1 MSEGQKDA
9 GRITGLTDGEA
20 AAIRK
25 TAGRNTVHR
34 GKKQNPLKL
43 FAGQLGDLMTMILLV
58 CAGLS
63 VLMGEGTEALAM
75 IVIVLVNALIG
86 FLQEYRTERTL
97 EALTRLAAPTAR
109 VIRQGVRREIPAEE
123 LVPGDLVLIAAGDKV
138 PADCLIIGDGT
149 VSCDESLLTGESVPV
164 EKSRLGDSSLRMGTL
179 AVKGNCQAE
188 VTAIGMQTEMGKI
201 AGMLEE
207 IPPEMTPL
215 AQRLEQLGKVIA
227 AGCLGICAV
236 VAAIGIFRG
245 ENPFD
250 MILMGISLAVAAVP
264 EGLPA
269 IVTVALALAV
279 RRILR
284 RGTLVKS
291 LHAVE
296 TLGCAQVICTDK
308 TGTLTQNRMTVRELW
323 TAGGELEVTGEGD
336 SRDGT
341 FIRGGRQAMELRA
354 DEALLLTAFAA
365 ANAAE
370 IRPVKKNRWKTDGE
384 PTETAL
390 LIAAA
395 KAGLYRKPEEELS
408 VRAFD
413 SRRKLMSV
421 TARKPEGSFV
431 FAKGAPEFLLPRCT
445 RCRSEGRELPLDDSF
460 RRRVQAQADRFAAE
474 GRRVIAAAYKPADSA
489 DPEEGLIFLGLGAL
503 TDPPRPDAARAVR
516 ECLSAHIRPVMITGD
531 HSLTARAIAKEV
543 GILRPGCE
551 QVLTGRELD
560 QLTEEQLARELPRTA
575 VFARVTPAHK
585 LRIVRAFKAQGLV
598 TAMTG
603 DGVNDAPALKEAD
616 IGAAMGESG
625 SDVAREAADLVLL
638 DDDFSTL
645 VEAVREGRTIY
656 ANIRRSIRYLL
667 SCNTGEVTAMLFG
680 MLLGMPVVLTPV
692 QLLLVNLATDGLPAV
707 ALGFEPPEEGVMQ
720 QKPRGREDS
729 VFSGGLL
736 GTILLRG
743 LLIGFCTLGAYTATA
758 ARGGSLEACRTAALL
773 TLIFTQLI
781 HCFECKSERRS
792 LFTVPLWNNPRLV
805 LAVIVS
811 ALMAVFS
818 VTNPWAMAV
827 MGTVRPDR
835 EMCLAV
841 TAACMIGP
849 VLWALTG
856 VLLRPKSD
864 DTADFYRRA
873 DHLRKSV
880 KKKDFIDETTS
891 KQPGE
896 SAAEAGTS
904 DLPERFSLKRP

>member
-1 MSEGQKDA
+1 
-9 GRITGLTDGEA
+9 
-20 AAIRK
+20 
-25 TAGRNTVHR
+25 
-34 GKKQNPLKL
+34 
-43 FAGQLGDLMTMILLV
+43 
-58 CAGLS
+58 
-63 VLMGEGTEALAM
+63 
-75 IVIVLVNALIG
+75 
-86 FLQEYRTERTL
+86 
-97 EALTRLAAPTAR
+97 
-109 VIRQGVRREIPAEE
+109 
-123 LVPGDLVLIAAGDKV
+123 
-138 PADCLIIGDGT
+138 
-149 VSCDESLLTGESVPV
+149 
-164 EKSRLGDSSLRMGTL
+164 
-179 AVKGNCQAE
+179 
-188 VTAIGMQTEMGKI
+188 
-201 AGMLEE
+201 
-207 IPPEMTPL
+207 
-215 AQRLEQLGKVIA
+215 
-227 AGCLGICAV
+227 
-236 VAAIGIFRG
+236 
-245 ENPFD
+245 
-250 MILMGISLAVAAVP
+250 
-264 EGLPA
+264 
-269 IVTVALALAV
+269 
-279 RRILR
+279 
-284 RGTLVKS
+284 
-291 LHAVE
+291 
-296 TLGCAQVICTDK
+296 
-308 TGTLTQNRMTVRELW
+308 
-323 TAGGELEVTGEGD
+323 
-336 SRDGT
+336 
-341 FIRGGRQAMELRA
+341 
-354 DEALLLTAFAA
+354 
-365 ANAAE
+365 
-370 IRPVKKNRWKTDGE
+370 
-384 PTETAL
+384 
-390 LIAAA
+390 
-395 KAGLYRKPEEELS
+395 
-408 VRAFD
+408 
-413 SRRKLMSV
+413 
-421 TARKPEGSFV
+421 
-431 FAKGAPEFLLPRCT
+431 
-445 RCRSEGRELPLDDSF
+445 
-460 RRRVQAQADRFAAE
+460 
-474 GRRVIAAAYKPADSA
+474 
-489 DPEEGLIFLGLGAL
+489 
-503 TDPPRPDAARAVR
+503 
-516 ECLSAHIRPVMITGD
+516 MITGD

-792 LFTVPLWNNPRLV
+792 LFTVPLWSNPRLV

-856 VLLRPKSD
+856 VLFRPKSD

-880 KKKDFIDETTS
+880 KKKGFIDETAPE
-891 KQPGE
+891 QPGE

-904 DLPERFSLKRP
+904 DPPERFSLKRP

>member
-9 GRITGLTDGEA
+9 GRVTGLTDGEA

-123 LVPGDLVLIAAGDKV
+123 LVPGDLVLIAAGDKI
-138 PADCLIIGDGT
+138 PADCRIIGDGT

-207 IPPEMTPL
+207 IAPEMTPL

-370 IRPVKKNRWKTDGE
+370 IRPGKKNRWKTDGE

-421 TARKPEGSFV
+421 TVRKPEGSFV

-445 RCRSEGRELPLDDSF
+445 RCRSEGRDLPLDDSF

-474 GRRVIAAAYKPADSA
+474 GRRVIAAAYKPSDSA
-489 DPEEGLIFLGLGAL
+489 DPEEGLIFLGLAAL

-792 LFTVPLWNNPRLV
+792 LFTVPLWSNPRLV

-856 VLLRPKSD
+856 VLFRPKSD

-880 KKKDFIDETTS
+880 KIKDFIDETAPE
-891 KQPGE
+891 QPGE

-904 DLPERFSLKRP
+904 DPPERFSLKRP

>member
-1 MSEGQKDA
+1 MSEGQREA
-9 GRITGLTDGEA
+9 SGLTGLTDAEA
-20 AAIRK
+20 DAIRK
-25 TAGRNTVHR
+25 KTGRNTVHR
-34 GKKQNPLKL
+34 GKKQSPLRI

-75 IVIVLVNALIG
+75 MAIVLVNALIG

-109 VIRQGVRREIPAEE
+109 VIRQGIRRGIPAEE
-123 LVPGDLVLIAAGDKV
+123 LVPGDLVLIAAGDKI
-138 PADCLIIGDGT
+138 PADCRILGDGT
-149 VSCDESLLTGESVPV
+149 VSCDEALLTGESVPV
-164 EKSRLGDSSLRMGTL
+164 EKSRLGDADLKMGAL
-179 AVKGNCQAE
+179 ALKGSCQAQ

-207 IPPEMTPL
+207 ITPEMTPL
-215 AQRLEQLGKVIA
+215 AQRLEQLSKVIA

-236 VAAIGIFRG
+236 VAAIGMLRG

-279 RRILR
+279 RKILR
-284 RGTLVKS
+284 RGTLVKN

-323 TAGGELEVTGEGD
+323 TAGGVLEVTGEGD
-336 SRDGT
+336 SREGT
-341 FIRGGRQAMELRA
+341 FFRSGRQAMELRG
-354 DEALLLTAFAA
+354 DEALLLTAFSA
-365 ANAAE
+365 ANAAAL
-370 IRPVKKNRWKTDGE
+370 RPGPGNRWKTDGD

-395 KAGLYRKPEEELS
+395 KAGIHRKPEEERS

-421 TARKPEGSFV
+421 TVQKPEGSFV
-431 FAKGAPEFLLPRCT
+431 FAKGAPDLLLPRCS
-445 RCRSEGRELPLDDSF
+445 RCRSDGRELPLDEAF
-460 RRRVQAQADRFAAE
+460 RRRVQAQADRFAEE
-474 GRRVIAAAYKPADSA
+474 GRRVIAAAYKPVDAV
-489 DPEEGLIFLGLGAL
+489 DPESGLIFLGLAAL

-531 HSLTARAIAKEV
+531 HSLTARAIAREV
-543 GILRPGCE
+543 GILRLGCD
-551 QVLTGRELD
+551 QVLTGQELD
-560 QLTEEQLARELPRTA
+560 QLTEEELARQLPRTA

-585 LRIVRAFKAQGLV
+585 LRIVRAFKSQGLV

-638 DDDFSTL
+638 DDNFSTL

-707 ALGFEPPEEGVMQ
+707 ALGFEPPEEGIMQ
-720 QKPRGREDS
+720 QHPRGREDS
-729 VFSGGLL
+729 IFSGGLL

-743 LLIGFCTLGAYTATA
+743 LLIGFCTLGAYTAMA
-758 ARGGSLEACRTAALL
+758 ARGSSLESCRTAALL

-792 LFTVPLWNNPRLV
+792 LFTVPVWSNPRLV
-805 LAVIVS
+805 LAVAAS
-811 ALMAVFS
+811 ALMAVFA

-835 EMCLAV
+835 ALCLTVA
-841 TAACMIGP
+841 AACMIGP
-849 VLWALTG
+849 VLWGLTG
-856 VLLRPKSD
+856 VLFRPRTD
-864 DTADFYRRA
+864 DTAEFCRRA
-873 DHLRKSV
+873 HRLKVQNQADSSRK
-880 KKKDFIDETTS
+880 EGG
-891 KQPGE
+891 QAP
-896 SAAEAGTS
+896 AAG
-904 DLPERFSLKRP
+904 K

>member
-1 MSEGQKDA
+1 M
-9 GRITGLTDGEA
+9 
-20 AAIRK
+20 
-25 TAGRNTVHR
+25 
-34 GKKQNPLKL
+34 
-43 FAGQLGDLMTMILLV
+43 
-58 CAGLS
+58 
-63 VLMGEGTEALAM
+63 
-75 IVIVLVNALIG
+75 
-86 FLQEYRTERTL
+86 
-97 EALTRLAAPTAR
+97 
-109 VIRQGVRREIPAEE
+109 IRQGVRREIPAEE

-138 PADCLIIGDGT
+138 PADCRIIGDGT

-207 IPPEMTPL
+207 IAPEMTPL

-370 IRPVKKNRWKTDGE
+370 IRPGKKNRWKTDGE

-421 TARKPEGSFV
+421 TTQKPEGSFV

-445 RCRSEGRELPLDDSF
+445 RCRSEGRDLPLDDPF

-489 DPEEGLIFLGLGAL
+489 DPEEGLIFLGLAAL

-551 QVLTGRELD
+551 QVLTGRG
-560 QLTEEQLARELPRTA
+560 AGSAHRGTA
-575 VFARVTPAHK
+575 GP
-585 LRIVRAFKAQGLV
+585 G
-598 TAMTG
+598 TAPHRCLCTG
-603 DGVNDAPALKEAD
+603 DP
-616 IGAAMGESG
+616 GA
-625 SDVAREAADLVLL
+625 
-638 DDDFSTL
+638 
-645 VEAVREGRTIY
+645 
-656 ANIRRSIRYLL
+656 
-667 SCNTGEVTAMLFG
+667 
-680 MLLGMPVVLTPV
+680 
-692 QLLLVNLATDGLPAV
+692 
-707 ALGFEPPEEGVMQ
+707 
-720 QKPRGREDS
+720 
-729 VFSGGLL
+729 
-736 GTILLRG
+736 
-743 LLIGFCTLGAYTATA
+743 
-758 ARGGSLEACRTAALL
+758 
-773 TLIFTQLI
+773 
-781 HCFECKSERRS
+781 
-792 LFTVPLWNNPRLV
+792 
-805 LAVIVS
+805 
-811 ALMAVFS
+811 
-818 VTNPWAMAV
+818 
-827 MGTVRPDR
+827 
-835 EMCLAV
+835 
-841 TAACMIGP
+841 
-849 VLWALTG
+849 
-856 VLLRPKSD
+856 
-864 DTADFYRRA
+864 
-873 DHLRKSV
+873 
-880 KKKDFIDETTS
+880 
-891 KQPGE
+891 
-896 SAAEAGTS
+896 
-904 DLPERFSLKRP
+904 

>member
-9 GRITGLTDGEA
+9 GRVTGLTDGEA

-123 LVPGDLVLIAAGDKV
+123 LVPGDLVLIAAGDKI
-138 PADCLIIGDGT
+138 PADCRIVGDGT

-164 EKSRLGDSSLRMGTL
+164 EKSCLGDSSLRMGTL

-207 IPPEMTPL
+207 IAPEMTPL

-341 FIRGGRQAMELRA
+341 FIRGRRQAMELRA

-370 IRPVKKNRWKTDGE
+370 IRPGKKNRWKTDGE

-408 VRAFD
+408 VRD
-413 SRRKLMSV
+413 
-421 TARKPEGSFV
+421 
-431 FAKGAPEFLLPRCT
+431 
-445 RCRSEGRELPLDDSF
+445 
-460 RRRVQAQADRFAAE
+460 
-474 GRRVIAAAYKPADSA
+474 IADSA
-489 DPEEGLIFLGLGAL
+489 SISES
-503 TDPPRPDAARAVR
+503 
-516 ECLSAHIRPVMITGD
+516 ECLRCFRKILDTSPIAYLKTYR
-531 HSLTARAIAKEV
+531 LQRAA
-543 GILRPGCE
+543 
-551 QVLTGRELD
+551 EL
-560 QLTEEQLARELPRTA
+560 L
-575 VFARVTPAHK
+575 
-585 LRIVRAFKAQGLV
+585 
-598 TAMTG
+598 
-603 DGVNDAPALKEAD
+603 
-616 IGAAMGESG
+616 
-625 SDVAREAADLVLL
+625 
-638 DDDFSTL
+638 
-645 VEAVREGRTIY
+645 
-656 ANIRRSIRYLL
+656 
-667 SCNTGEVTAMLFG
+667 
-680 MLLGMPVVLTPV
+680 
-692 QLLLVNLATDGLPAV
+692 
-707 ALGFEPPEEGVMQ
+707 
-720 QKPRGREDS
+720 
-729 VFSGGLL
+729 
-736 GTILLRG
+736 
-743 LLIGFCTLGAYTATA
+743 
-758 ARGGSLEACRTAALL
+758 
-773 TLIFTQLI
+773 
-781 HCFECKSERRS
+781 
-792 LFTVPLWNNPRLV
+792 
-805 LAVIVS
+805 
-811 ALMAVFS
+811 
-818 VTNPWAMAV
+818 
-827 MGTVRPDR
+827 
-835 EMCLAV
+835 
-841 TAACMIGP
+841 
-849 VLWALTG
+849 
-856 VLLRPKSD
+856 
-864 DTADFYRRA
+864 
-873 DHLRKSV
+873 
-880 KKKDFIDETTS
+880 ETTS
-891 KQPGE
+891 RKVSDIAAQCGFGE
-896 SAAEAGTS
+896 MSYFAKSFREIYRCTPS
-904 DLPERFSLKRP
+904 QYRSRT

>member
-9 GRITGLTDGEA
+9 GRVTGLTDGEA

-123 LVPGDLVLIAAGDKV
+123 LVPGDLVLIAAGDKI
-138 PADCLIIGDGT
+138 PADCRITGDGT

-207 IPPEMTPL
+207 IAPEMTPL

-308 TGTLTQNRMTVRELW
+308 TGTLTQNRMTVRKLW

-354 DEALLLTAFAA
+354 DEALLLTAFAGCQCGRDPA
-365 ANAAE
+365 RQE
-370 IRPVKKNRWKTDGE
+370 KPLENRWRTHRNG
-384 PTETAL
+384 
-390 LIAAA
+390 AAH
-395 KAGLYRKPEEELS
+395 
-408 VRAFD
+408 
-413 SRRKLMSV
+413 
-421 TARKPEGSFV
+421 
-431 FAKGAPEFLLPRCT
+431 
-445 RCRSEGRELPLDDSF
+445 CRSQG
-460 RRRVQAQADRFAAE
+460 
-474 GRRVIAAAYKPADSA
+474 
-489 DPEEGLIFLGLGAL
+489 
-503 TDPPRPDAARAVR
+503 RAV
-516 ECLSAHIRPVMITGD
+516 P
-531 HSLTARAIAKEV
+531 
-543 GILRPGCE
+543 
-551 QVLTGRELD
+551 
-560 QLTEEQLARELPRTA
+560 
-575 VFARVTPAHK
+575 
-585 LRIVRAFKAQGLV
+585 
-598 TAMTG
+598 
-603 DGVNDAPALKEAD
+603 EA
-616 IGAAMGESG
+616 
-625 SDVAREAADLVLL
+625 
-638 DDDFSTL
+638 
-645 VEAVREGRTIY
+645 
-656 ANIRRSIRYLL
+656 
-667 SCNTGEVTAMLFG
+667 
-680 MLLGMPVVLTPV
+680 
-692 QLLLVNLATDGLPAV
+692 
-707 ALGFEPPEEGVMQ
+707 
-720 QKPRGREDS
+720 
-729 VFSGGLL
+729 GG
-736 GTILLRG
+736 
-743 LLIGFCTLGAYTATA
+743 
-758 ARGGSLEACRTAALL
+758 
-773 TLIFTQLI
+773 
-781 HCFECKSERRS
+781 
-792 LFTVPLWNNPRLV
+792 
-805 LAVIVS
+805 
-811 ALMAVFS
+811 
-818 VTNPWAMAV
+818 
-827 MGTVRPDR
+827 GTVG
-835 EMCLAV
+835 A
-841 TAACMIGP
+841 
-849 VLWALTG
+849 G
-856 VLLRPKSD
+856 V
-864 DTADFYRRA
+864 
-873 DHLRKSV
+873 
-880 KKKDFIDETTS
+880 
-891 KQPGE
+891 
-896 SAAEAGTS
+896 
-904 DLPERFSLKRP
+904 

>member
-9 GRITGLTDGEA
+9 GRVTGLTDGEA

-123 LVPGDLVLIAAGDKV
+123 LVPGDLVLIAAGDKI
-138 PADCLIIGDGT
+138 PADCRIVGDGT

-207 IPPEMTPL
+207 IAPEMTPL

-354 DEALLLTAFAA
+354 DEALLLRAIENLLHNTVGH
-365 ANAAE
+365 NAAPVHVT
-370 IRPVKKNRWKTDGE
+370 IR
-384 PTETAL
+384 A
-390 LIAAA
+390 
-395 KAGLYRKPEEELS
+395 
-408 VRAFD
+408 
-413 SRRKLMSV
+413 
-421 TARKPEGSFV
+421 
-431 FAKGAPEFLLPRCT
+431 
-445 RCRSEGRELPLDDSF
+445 
-460 RRRVQAQADRFAAE
+460 
-474 GRRVIAAAYKPADSA
+474 
-489 DPEEGLIFLGLGAL
+489 
-503 TDPPRPDAARAVR
+503 DAADN
-516 ECLSAHIRPVMITGD
+516 M
-531 HSLTARAIAKEV
+531 LTI
-543 GILRPGCE
+543 
-551 QVLTGRELD
+551 QVTDDG
-560 QLTEEQLARELPRTA
+560 QGYP
-575 VFARVTPAHK
+575 PA
-585 LRIVRAFKAQGLV
+585 
-598 TAMTG
+598 
-603 DGVNDAPALKEAD
+603 
-616 IGAAMGESG
+616 
-625 SDVAREAADLVLL
+625 
-638 DDDFSTL
+638 
-645 VEAVREGRTIY
+645 
-656 ANIRRSIRYLL
+656 
-667 SCNTGEVTAMLFG
+667 
-680 MLLGMPVVLTPV
+680 
-692 QLLLVNLATDGLPAV
+692 
-707 ALGFEPPEEGVMQ
+707 
-720 QKPRGREDS
+720 
-729 VFSGGLL
+729 
-736 GTILLRG
+736 
-743 LLIGFCTLGAYTATA
+743 
-758 ARGGSLEACRTAALL
+758 
-773 TLIFTQLI
+773 
-781 HCFECKSERRS
+781 
-792 LFTVPLWNNPRLV
+792 V
-805 LAVIVS
+805 LAVLQ
-811 ALMAVFS
+811 AGE
-818 VTNPWAMAV
+818 TGENPPHILGLHV
-827 MGTVRPDR
+827 V
-835 EMCLAV
+835 EQILAAHGG
-841 TAACMIGP
+841 TAAFAQALPHGAAA
-849 VLWALTG
+849 ALT
-856 VLLRPKSD
+856 
-864 DTADFYRRA
+864 
-873 DHLRKSV
+873 
-880 KKKDFIDETTS
+880 
-891 KQPGE
+891 
-896 SAAEAGTS
+896 
-904 DLPERFSLKRP
+904 LPL

>member
-9 GRITGLTDGEA
+9 GRTMGLTENEA
-20 AAIRK
+20 AAIRRR
-25 TAGRNTVHR
+25 TGRNTVHR
-34 GKKQNPLKL
+34 GKKQNPLRL

-109 VIRQGVRREIPAEE
+109 VLRDGVRREIPAEE
-123 LVPGDLVLIAAGDKV
+123 LVPGDVVFLAAGDKI
-138 PADCLIIGDGT
+138 PADCRIIGDGT
-149 VSCDESLLTGESVPV
+149 VSCDESLLTGESIPV
-164 EKSRLGDSSLRMGTL
+164 EKSRLGDSSLKMGTL
-179 AVKGNCQAE
+179 AVKGNCQAQ
-188 VTAIGMQTEMGKI
+188 VTAIGMETEMGHI

-207 IPPEMTPL
+207 IAPEMTPL
-215 AQRLEQLGKVIA
+215 AQRLEQLGKGIA
-227 AGCLGICAV
+227 IGCLAICAV
-236 VAAIGIFRG
+236 VSAIGIFRG

-279 RRILR
+279 RRILK

-308 TGTLTQNRMTVRELW
+308 TGTLTQNRMTVQELW
-323 TAGGELEVTGEGD
+323 TAGGTVEVTGEGD

-341 FIRGGRQAMELRA
+341 FVRGGRQTLELRG
-354 DEALLLTAFAA
+354 DEALLLTAFAS

-370 IRPVKKNRWKTDGE
+370 IHPGRKNRWKADGE

-395 KAGLYRKPEEELS
+395 KAGIHRNPEEEEA

-421 TARKPEGSFV
+421 TARKPEGTFV
-431 FAKGAPEFLLPRCT
+431 FAKGAPEFLLPRCG
-445 RCRSEGRELPLDDSF
+445 RYRADGRELPVDDPF
-460 RRRVQAQADRFAAE
+460 RRRVQDQADHFAAE
-474 GRRVIAAAYKPADSA
+474 GRRVIAAAYKPADAA
-489 DPEEGLIFLGLGAL
+489 DPEEGLIFLGLAAL

-531 HSLTARAIAKEV
+531 HSLTARAIAREV

-560 QLTEEQLARELPRTA
+560 QLTDEQLARELPRTA

-680 MLLGMPVVLTPV
+680 MLLGMPVILTPV

-707 ALGFEPPEEGVMQ
+707 ALGFEPPEEGIMQ
-720 QKPRGREDS
+720 QKPRGREES

-758 ARGGSLEACRTAALL
+758 ARGGTLEACRTAALL
-773 TLIFTQLI
+773 TLIFTQLV

-792 LFTVPLWNNPRLV
+792 LFTVPLWSNPRLIA
-805 LAVIVS
+805 AVIVS
-811 ALMAVFS
+811 ALMAVFA
-818 VTNPWAMAV
+818 VTNPWAMAI

-835 EMCLAV
+835 ELCLTVA
-841 TAACMIGP
+841 AACMIGP
-849 VLWALTG
+849 VLWGLTG
-856 VLLRPKSD
+856 VLFRPKSD

-880 KKKDFIDETTS
+880 KKKDFTAKSPETA
-891 KQPGE
+891 PE
-896 SAAEAGTS
+896 SSAPDGAEETPQRFM
-904 DLPERFSLKRP
+904 LRRPE